1 MAPLPPLNPA
11 AAPTGSPAAVGAL
24 SQVRVDDLHKS
35 FGRQEVLRGVS
46 LAFPPG
52 RTTVILGPSG
62 CGKSVLL
69 KHLVGL
75 LRPDRGQVHFGDLRI
90 DTLSEP
96 ALVPVRRRFGFLFQ
110 QGALFDSMSVRQNI
124 LFPIRESGQPIDAA
138 ADARVRQ
145 VLGMV
150 GLSEAIDKFPAEL
163 SGGMQ
168 KRVALA
174 RAIVLG
180 PEVILY
186 DEPTTGLDPI
196 RSDVI
201 NELILKLARALR
213 VTSIVV
219 THDLA
224 SAFKVADRMVMLHEG
239 TVVLEGE
246 PEEFRRSENPI
257 VQRFLKGEA
266 SLDELAH
273 IRGTPSGDGIA
284 PNG

>member
-1 MAPLPPLNPA
+1 MPLPPLHPDA
-11 AAPTGSPAAVGAL
+11 AARPREL
-24 SQVRVDDLHKS
+24 SEVRVEDLHKS
-35 FGRQEVLRGVS
+35 FGRQQVLRGVTI
-46 LAFPPG
+46 AFPPG
-52 RTTVILGPSG
+52 KTTVILGPSG

-75 LRPDRGQVHFGDLRI
+75 LRPDKGQVWFGPTRI

-124 LFPIRESGQPIDAA
+124 LFPLREAGHPVDDAA
-138 ADARVRQ
+138 NARVEQ

-150 GLSEAIDKFPAEL
+150 GLAEAVDKYPAEL

-168 KRVALA
+168 KRAALA
-174 RAIVLG
+174 RAIVLE

-201 NELILKLARALR
+201 NELILKLSQAMR

-224 SAFKVADRMVMLHEG
+224 SARKVADRMVMLDQG
-239 TVVLEGE
+239 QVVLEDE
-246 PEEFRRSENPI
+246 PERFLASTNPA
-257 VQRFLKGEA
+257 VERFLKGEA
-266 SLDELAH
+266 SEDELAA
-273 IRGTPSGDGIA
+273 IRGGPDRGRVG
-284 PNG
+284 

>member
-1 MAPLPPLNPA
+1 MPLPPLNPEA
-11 AAPTGSPAAVGAL
+11 AARSREL
-24 SQVRVDDLHKS
+24 SEVRVEDLHKS
-35 FGRQEVLRGVS
+35 FGRQQVLRGVN

-52 RTTVILGPSG
+52 KTTVILGPSG

-75 LRPDRGQVHFGDLRI
+75 LKPDRGRVWFGATRI

-96 ALVPVRRRFGFLFQ
+96 ALVPIRRRFGFLFQ

-124 LFPIRESGQPIDAA
+124 LFPLREAGFPIDDSANQ
-138 ADARVRQ
+138 RVER

-150 GLSEAIDKFPAEL
+150 GLSEAIDKYPAEL

-168 KRVALA
+168 KRAALA

-201 NELILKLARALR
+201 NELILKLSRALQ

-224 SAFKVADRMVMLHEG
+224 SARKVADRIVMLDKG
-239 TVVLEGE
+239 QVVLEDE
-246 PEEFRRSENPI
+246 PARFLASTDPT

-266 SLDELAH
+266 SLDDLAA
-273 IRGTPSGDGIA
+273 ISGDGPA
-284 PNG
+284 ASPPSRVG

>member
-1 MAPLPPLNPA
+1 MPLPPLNPEA
-11 AAPTGSPAAVGAL
+11 AARSREL
-24 SQVRVDDLHKS
+24 SEVRVEDLHKS
-35 FGRQEVLRGVS
+35 FGRQQVLRGVNLS
-46 LAFPPG
+46 FPPG
-52 RTTVILGPSG
+52 KTTVILGPSG

-75 LRPDRGQVHFGDLRI
+75 LKPDKGRVWFGSTRI

-96 ALVPVRRRFGFLFQ
+96 ALVPFRRRFGFLFQ

-124 LFPIRESGQPIDAA
+124 LFPLREAGFPIDDSANQ
-138 ADARVRQ
+138 RVER

-150 GLSEAIDKFPAEL
+150 GLTDAIDKYPAEL

-168 KRVALA
+168 KRAALA

-201 NELILKLARALR
+201 NELILKLSRALQ

-224 SAFKVADRMVMLHEG
+224 SARKVADRMVMLDQG
-239 TVVLEGE
+239 QVVLEDE
-246 PEEFRRSENPI
+246 PERFLASTNPA
-257 VQRFLKGEA
+257 VERFLKGEA
-266 SLDELAH
+266 SEDELAA
-273 IRGTPSGDGIA
+273 IRGGPDRGRVG
-284 PNG
+284 